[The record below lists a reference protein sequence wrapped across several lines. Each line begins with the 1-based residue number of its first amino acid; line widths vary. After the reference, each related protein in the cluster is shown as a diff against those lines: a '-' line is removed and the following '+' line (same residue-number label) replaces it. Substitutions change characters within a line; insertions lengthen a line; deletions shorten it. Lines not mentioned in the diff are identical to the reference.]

1 MQSGRLRKRSGGGWE
16 FVSVVEHVLNL
27 CKALSSILS
36 MAKESKRAREKKR
49 EKKKEELKKI
59 KEPFLKEKK

>member
-1 MQSGRLRKRSGGGWE
+1 MQSGRLRKRLGGGWE
-16 FVSVVEHVLNL
+16 FVSVAEHVLNL

-59 KEPFLKEKK
+59 KEHFLKEKK